1 MTQVLDPKTR
11 MGLVELRVADLD
23 KVAAYY
29 GDGVGLE
36 LITEG
41 KNWQEYGRDGVATLR
56 INHAPE
62 LKHAPAGSAGLFHT
76 AVLFETRAQL
86 AAAVYSLARKYPN
99 LFTGSSDHLVS
110 EAFYFDDP
118 EGNGVELYWDKP
130 KDTWQ
135 IEDSTIKMATLY
147 LDPNQFLQ
155 EHLSATALEQIESE
169 TGVGQAARAG
179 DVQLGHV
186 HLRVG
191 DIATAEAFYSGA
203 LGFEVTNRYGAQALF
218 VSAGGYHHHL
228 GMNTWDSRGASKRTL
243 SLGLGQASIIV
254 PTLDEVLAV
263 QGRLKD
269 HKYESQFDGA
279 TLIAHDPWGN
289 EVLVSAAH

>member
-1 MTQVLDPKTR
+1 MTQLLDPKTR

-29 GDGVGLE
+29 RDGVGLA
-36 LITEG
+36 LIAEG
-41 KNWQEYGRDGVATLR
+41 KSWQEYGRDGVATLR

-62 LKHAPAGSAGLFHT
+62 LKHAPSGSAGLFHT

-86 AAAVYSLARKYPN
+86 ASAVYSLARKYPS

-135 IEDSTIKMATLY
+135 IDGSTIKMATLY

-155 EHLSATALEQIESE
+155 DHLPATALEQIESD

-203 LGFEVTNRYGAQALF
+203 LGFDVTNRYGTQALF

-263 QGRLKD
+263 QGRLQD

>member
-29 GDGVGLE
+29 RDGVGLA
-36 LITEG
+36 LIAEG

-62 LKHAPAGSAGLFHT
+62 LKYAPAGSAGLFHT
-76 AVLFETRAQL
+76 AVLFETRGQL
-86 AAAVYSLARKYPN
+86 ASAVYSLARKYPS

-135 IEDSTIKMATLY
+135 IDGTTIKMATLY
-147 LDPNQFLQ
+147 LDPNQYLQ
-155 EHLSATALEQIESE
+155 DHLPVTAVEQIESD

-179 DVQLGHV
+179 EVQLGHV

-289 EVLVSAAH
+289 EVLVSAA